1 MENKLNS
8 GTIEALQPGQCL
20 LISARKVANGNKV
33 QLAFAEKIQTTDRPM
48 NALSLLNASDSRF
61 SSGARRAW
69 VTAEPADASKQFGI
83 DFSDANGVW
92 YETEKGEMMD
102 LNILMPSVMLN
113 GTKFQFRIQIVES
126 TEANEWESDNIERAA
141 KRAGKDGDYI
151 LHNGN
156 YIFSRTQVILATK
169 GQEIKHTILE
179 SDTQRVEVPV
189 NQGVEL
195 EELDL

>member
-20 LISARKVANGNKV
+20 LLSARKVASGSKI

-69 VTAEPADASKQFGI
+69 VTAEPEDANKQFGI
-83 DFSDANGVW
+83 DFSDANGSW
-92 YETEKGEMMD
+92 YESEKGEMMD
-102 LNILMPSVMLN
+102 LNILMPAVTLN
-113 GTKFQFRIQIVES
+113 GAEFQFRIQIVES
-126 TEANEWESDNIERAA
+126 DEANEWENDNIERAA
-141 KRAGKDGDYI
+141 KRAGKNGDYI

-156 YIFSRTQVILATK
+156 YIFSRTQVVLATK
-169 GQEIKHTILE
+169 GQKINHSILE